1 MRFYSLKSIFKNSN
15 IHILPTIYNRI
26 IQKSDNMTEKTFLY
40 EWTGEDFKNLTPIER
55 KTFRKADDLNDKIL
69 DLKILLDEINEDWDE
84 YMQFLE
90 DERISKL
97 CEFHCQECIEFD
109 EELLR
114 AIGTTLKKSLNDVN
128 KSISYNTKKIKINQ
142 VVDG

>member
-1 MRFYSLKSIFKNSN
+1 MN
-15 IHILPTIYNRI
+15 
-26 IQKSDNMTEKTFLY
+26 EKTFLY
-40 EWTGEDFKNLTPIER
+40 EWTSQDLKDLKPIE
-55 KTFRKADDLNDKIL
+55 KIAFRKADNLNDKIL
-69 DLKILLDEINEDWDE
+69 DLKILLDEITEDWDE

-114 AIGTTLKKSLNDVN
+114 AIVTTLKKSLNDVN

-142 VVDG
+142 VIDG